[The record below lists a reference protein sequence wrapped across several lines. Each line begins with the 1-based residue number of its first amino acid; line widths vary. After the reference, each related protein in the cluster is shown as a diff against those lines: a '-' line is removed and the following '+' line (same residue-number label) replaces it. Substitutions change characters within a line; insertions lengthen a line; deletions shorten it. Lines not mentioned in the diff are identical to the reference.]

1 MTTETTPAA
10 TAPDESKKPA
20 LFEIFRAAV
29 WGELIPGGRQ
39 EVQNAIEDGKKQGVT
54 DQDLEWLG
62 GLDGKSFRAYFG
74 EKAIS
79 RDLENAMKA
88 TDAMTEAFHYT
99 PAFKSAGFYGPKA

>member
-10 TAPDESKKPA
+10 AAPDESKKPA

-39 EVQNAIEDGKKQGVT
+39 EIQAAIDDGKKQGVT
-54 DQDLEWLG
+54 DQDLEWLS

-74 EKAIS
+74 EKAIN

-99 PAFKSAGFYGPKA
+99 PMFKAQGFYGPKA